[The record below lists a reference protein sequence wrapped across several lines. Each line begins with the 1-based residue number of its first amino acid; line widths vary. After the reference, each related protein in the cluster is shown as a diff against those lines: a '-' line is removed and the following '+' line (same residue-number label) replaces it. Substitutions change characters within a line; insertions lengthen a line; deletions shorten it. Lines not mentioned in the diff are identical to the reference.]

1 MDKQQNDFMLMRHV
15 VSNVVSQYKELR
27 KCIGWKDSGKSA
39 TILRLANPFLT
50 GYFTIAVAG
59 KMSAGK
65 STFIN
70 SLIGENLLPT
80 GHFQTTSCITWVIS
94 SEKRYME
101 VTFADGKTKT
111 FTENLA
117 DELLKLVAVPPKF
130 QSLPINHINSLIRH
144 GDNIAIILGRK
155 DGIEKMTHTGAV

>member
-1 MDKQQNDFMLMRHV
+1 
-15 VSNVVSQYKELR
+15 
-27 KCIGWKDSGKSA
+27 
-39 TILRLANPFLT
+39 
-50 GYFTIAVAG
+50 
-59 KMSAGK
+59 
-65 STFIN
+65 
-70 SLIGENLLPT
+70 
-80 GHFQTTSCITWVIS
+80 
-94 SEKRYME
+94 ME